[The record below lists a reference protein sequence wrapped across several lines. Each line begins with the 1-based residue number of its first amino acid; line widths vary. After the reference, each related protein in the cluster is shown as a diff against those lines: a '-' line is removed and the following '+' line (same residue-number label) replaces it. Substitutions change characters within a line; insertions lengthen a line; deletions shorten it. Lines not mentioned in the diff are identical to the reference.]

1 MVSPLKPFEA
11 MAMGKVVLAS
21 NVAALAE
28 IVQDGYNGVLFEKDN
43 VKDLASK
50 LEMLINNPTLRKQ
63 IGKQAREWVER
74 ERDWKHLSKKVSNIY
89 RKLLNRKN
97 NGA

>member
-1 MVSPLKPFEA
+1 

-43 VKDLASK
+43 VQDLASK
-50 LEMLINNPTLRKQ
+50 LEMLINDSTLRKQ
-63 IGKQAREWVER
+63 IGKQAREWVKQ
-74 ERDWKHLSKKVSNIY
+74 ERDWKILSGTLDRVYGTLIKKEQ
-89 RKLLNRKN
+89 
-97 NGA
+97 

>member
-28 IVQDGYNGVLFEKDN
+28 IVQDGYNGLLFEKDN

-50 LEMLINNPTLRKQ
+50 LEMLINDPALRKQ

-74 ERDWKHLSKKVSNIY
+74 ERDWKHLSKKVVEVYKI
-89 RKLLNRKN
+89 LLQKECSE
-97 NGA
+97 